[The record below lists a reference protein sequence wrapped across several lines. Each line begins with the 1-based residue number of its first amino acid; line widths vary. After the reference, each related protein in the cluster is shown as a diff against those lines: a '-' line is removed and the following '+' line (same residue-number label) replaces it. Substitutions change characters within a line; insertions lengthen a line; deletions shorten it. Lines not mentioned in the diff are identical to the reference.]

1 MELRLLPSVGTK
13 HLDAISH
20 SALAGMAEVFAGN
33 DIVHFHALGPALLS
47 WLPRLS
53 GRGVVATIHG
63 LDWQR
68 GKWGAVAKTA
78 LRAGEWAI
86 TRFPHRTISVS
97 RSLCD
102 HFREVHGR
110 EVVHI
115 PNGIALP
122 TLLPPRLITE
132 KWGLQ
137 GGDYFLFLSRL
148 VPEKRADVLI
158 EAFRALETPRRLVI
172 AGGSSMSDAHV
183 EALHAQARGDD
194 RILFTG
200 NVTGDLHSELMSNA
214 YAFVLPSDLEGL
226 PIVLLEALSFGR
238 CALASDIPMNMEVIA
253 GEERGEPWGRHFR
266 TNDAGSLREALTWL
280 EEHPEE
286 VVALG
291 AAARDRVASAYD
303 WELITDQTERLY
315 QELTGPRRAV

>member
-1 MELRLLPSVGTK
+1 
-13 HLDAISH
+13 
-20 SALAGMAEVFAGN
+20 
-33 DIVHFHALGPALLS
+33 
-47 WLPRLS
+47 
-53 GRGVVATIHG
+53 
-63 LDWQR
+63 
-68 GKWGAVAKTA
+68 
-78 LRAGEWAI
+78 
-86 TRFPHRTISVS
+86 
-97 RSLCD
+97 
-102 HFREVHGR
+102 
-110 EVVHI
+110 
-115 PNGIALP
+115 
-122 TLLPPRLITE
+122 
-132 KWGLQ
+132 
-137 GGDYFLFLSRL
+137 
-148 VPEKRADVLI
+148 
-158 EAFRALETPRRLVI
+158 
-172 AGGSSMSDAHV
+172 
-183 EALHAQARGDD
+183 
-194 RILFTG
+194 
-200 NVTGDLHSELMSNA
+200 MSNA